1 MFDVMQYQIL
11 VLFRSCYGQSRL
23 WEFQAVAERAHPTV
37 DFHWQWEET
46 CHQYYGGSY
55 GSSIVQSVSDDLTVE
70 QWADIGAQCIGCK
83 AIFEVIGEGK
93 TLRDCVEHVG
103 RLRDEQILELI
114 PRTWS
119 MQIKHLGK
127 IRRLHPK
134 ERREHIETFRDVL
147 GALTKRRVDLENPD
161 SELWLLKDCR
171 SLEDN
176 DSSTERQITLH
187 HWLLKCVKPK
197 IPISATELSIRS
209 DVKKRAFISTTT
221 MPSDR
226 AILMSNLGRVGNGTT
241 VLDPFC
247 GSGGLLVSSA
257 LLGANVVGADVDVGV
272 LSFTDKPLPFPN
284 SPHRPN
290 RGLEKVSY
298 VDSFTELGLDK
309 PTLLP
314 GLDIQSLDFV
324 ACVLAANHG
333 QKYDA
338 IVTDPPYGI
347 RESQSQ
353 MTTLNIVERL
363 CMVGKEIL
371 RTNARMV
378 FLEVIEGRLTEVDD
392 IRQLLHSRIKTTVEQ
407 HGFEIVALSLEKFNM
422 RHLRAT
428 IVVEFKERTFF

>member
-37 DFHWQWEET
+37 DFHWHWEET

-55 GSSIVQSVSDDLTVE
+55 GSSIVQMLSDDLTVE

-103 RLRDEQILELI
+103 RLRDEHILELI
-114 PRTWS
+114 PHTWS

-171 SLEDN
+171 SVEDN
-176 DSSTERQITLH
+176 DSSIERRLALH
-187 HWLLKCVKPK
+187 HWLLKCVKPTTQ
-197 IPISATELSIRS
+197 ITATELAIRS

-226 AILMSNLGRVGNGTT
+226 AILMSNLGRVGIGAT

-247 GSGGLLVSSA
+247 GSGGLLISSS
-257 LLGANVVGADVDVGV
+257 LLGAKGVGADVDADL

-290 RGLEKVSY
+290 RGVESVSY

-314 GLDIQSLDFV
+314 GLDIQSEDFV
-324 ACVLAANHG
+324 ARVMAANNGH
-333 QKYDA
+333 KYDA

-353 MTTLNIVERL
+353 MTELNIVERL

-371 RTNARMV
+371 RTTARMV
-378 FLEVIEGRLTEVDD
+378 FLEIIEGRLTEIDD
-392 IRQLLHSRIKTTVEQ
+392 IHQSLYVRIETTAKQYE
-407 HGFEIVALSLEKFNM
+407 FELVALSLEKFNM

-428 IVVEFKERTFF
+428 IVLEKIQKTV